1 MVQGLR
7 FLVSFAVLAVLVF
20 VRVTHVTLL
29 VMLLLLSVTTV
40 VEVNGYGR
48 RAGSG
53 AVAGFGQQAR
63 CERAE
68 AGSCLDSDVSLSV
81 RVENPSA
88 RVARVNTALHQ
99 NSYSTPARSLHDVH
113 VARCVQNSM
122 NSLGDRVVR
131 GRGFCVPKSLSTC
144 ARTGVRRSAVE
155 KLASPQQGA
164 SKVA

>member
-1 MVQGLR
+1 MLPGPFCR
-7 FLVSFAVLAVLVF
+7 AGSAVA
-20 VRVTHVTLL
+20 RTGDARHPPRD
-29 VMLLLLSVTTV
+29 V
-40 VEVNGYGR
+40 VVAQRQHSGGGQRHGR

-53 AVAGFGQQAR
+53 VAAGFGQQAR

-68 AGSCLDSDVSLSV
+68 AGSCLDSDVSV

-88 RVARVNTALHQ
+88 RVARVNTALHP

-122 NSLGDRVVR
+122 NSLGDGAVR
-131 GRGFCVPKSLSTC
+131 ERGVCVPGGNKVVEYVYSDWGQASCCREPCFST
-144 ARTGVRRSAVE
+144 A
-155 KLASPQQGA
+155 GA

>member
-1 MVQGLR
+1 MVQGATLPGPICR
-7 FLVSFAVLAVLVF
+7 AGSAGVRTGDARHPSRDALVAQRHHSGGGQ
-20 VRVTHVTLL
+20 RH
-29 VMLLLLSVTTV
+29 
-40 VEVNGYGR
+40 GR

-68 AGSCLDSDVSLSV
+68 AGSCLDSDVLLSV
-81 RVENPSA
+81 RVENPSE

-122 NSLGDRVVR
+122 NSLGDGVVR
-131 GRGFCVPKSLSTC
+131 GRGFL
-144 ARTGVRRSAVE
+144 RTRGKQSR
-155 KLASPQQGA
+155 
-164 SKVA
+164 